1 MEKARI
7 QELILKYN
15 AEQATAADIKEIEQ
29 LLEAGLIELDALQEP
44 SKMEQAVATMKFPE
58 PTGDLDHRFYQ
69 MLALEKGSKSSFS
82 WREFFSWPQLA
93 PKLALAAVML
103 VIGVSIGYFVKPA
116 TTSPDSQMAELSQ
129 QVVDLKE
136 MMMLSLL
143 EKESATERLKAVS
156 LTSDMN
162 SASQKVT
169 NALLETLNNDENLNV
184 RLAALEALK
193 PYGRNSE
200 VREALIRSISVQ
212 ESPLVQV
219 ALAETMAELR
229 VKSSVKELEK
239 ILKSDKTPDDAKSRI
254 KQSIDI
260 LI

>member
-1 MEKARI
+1 
-7 QELILKYN
+7 
-15 AEQATAADIKEIEQ
+15 
-29 LLEAGLIELDALQEP
+29 
-44 SKMEQAVATMKFPE
+44 
-58 PTGDLDHRFYQ
+58 
-69 MLALEKGSKSSFS
+69 
-82 WREFFSWPQLA
+82 
-93 PKLALAAVML
+93 
-103 VIGVSIGYFVKPA
+103 
-116 TTSPDSQMAELSQ
+116 MAELSQ

-156 LTSDMN
+156 LTSEMY

-193 PYGRNSE
+193 PYAKESK
-200 VREALIRSISVQ
+200 VREALIRSIAVQ

-219 ALAETMAELR
+219 ALAETMAQMQ

-239 ILKSDKTPDDAKSRI
+239 ILKSDKTPADAKSRI

>member
-7 QELILKYN
+7 QELILKFN
-15 AEQATAADIKEIEQ
+15 MEQATAAEVKEIEQ

-44 SKMEQAVATMKFPE
+44 GKMETAVANLKFPE

-103 VIGVSIGYFVKPA
+103 VIGVSIGYFIKPQA
-116 TTSPDSQMAELSQ
+116 SSSNNQMAELTQ
-129 QVVDLKE
+129 QVVDMKE
-136 MMMLSLL
+136 MMMLSML

-193 PYGRNSE
+193 PYARDSK
-200 VREALIRSISVQ
+200 VREALVRSISVQ

-219 ALAETMAELR
+219 ALAETMAQMQ

-239 ILKSDKTPDDAKSRI
+239 IMKSDKTPADAKSRI